1 VGIPTHSINVL
12 DGGVAR
18 SDGSRLSIGIVTVT
32 TFAAGASV
40 VSVVIGAGGSGYTS
54 LPTITPVGG
63 TGSGMTIIATTISGG
78 ALTGV
83 QITNSGNYSVA
94 PSSFTVTGGGGTGAT
109 VTTATLG
116 SAGTSVFVA
125 VSFIDPLPSAYV
137 AFAASSLAG
146 DAFVIPS
153 TKTSLGF
160 TVGVA
165 PALAAT
171 VLGAASVDV
180 LVVG

>member
-12 DGGVAR
+12 DGGQTR
-18 SDGSRLSIGIVTVT
+18 SDGSRLTIGTITVST
-32 TFAAGASV
+32 AAAGSSV

-63 TGSGMTIIATTISGG
+63 TGSGMTIIATTLTAG
-78 ALTGV
+78 ALSAV

-94 PSSFTVTGGGGTGAT
+94 PSSFTVTGGGGSGAT

-116 SAGTSVFVA
+116 AAGNTVFVA
-125 VSFIDPLPSAYV
+125 VTFSEPMPSSYV
-137 AFAASSLAG
+137 AIPSPSLAG

-153 TKTSLGF
+153 TKTPLGF
-160 TVGVA
+160 SLGVA

-171 VLGAASVDV
+171 TLAAASIDV